1 MSMTVRT
8 LIKAMAFPESID
20 IVEIWSTT
28 DLRLVE
34 TIDMSD
40 FAERYSDRSFD
51 QFHIYENNDALVILE
66 IHVK

>member
-1 MSMTVRT
+1 MEVKAF
-8 LIKAMAFPESID
+8 IKAMAYPESID
-20 IVEIWSTT
+20 IVEIFSTT

-34 TIDMSD
+34 TIDMSEFED
-40 FAERYSDRSFD
+40 RYSDKSFD